1 MRIVIDTN
9 IVFSA
14 LLNTSGKLS
23 RIILQPKTGLN
34 FYTTNLLYEEL
45 NLHRLKLIKLAGYT
59 TKDFNRI
66 FELVTKRIKI
76 INFNLIPT
84 QDYEKAIKVALDVDQ
99 NDIEFVA
106 LTEHIKGKLWTGDKI
121 LIRGL
126 QKNNWNKIITTNDI
140 HLKYI
145 KNKRRG

>member
-9 IVFSA
+9 SVFSA

-34 FYTTNLLYEEL
+34 FYTTNLLNEEL
-45 NLHRLKLIKLAGYT
+45 NLHRQKLIKLAGYT
-59 TKDFNRI
+59 AKDFDRA
-66 FELVTKRIKI
+66 FELITKRIKI

-84 QDYEKAIKVALDVDQ
+84 KDYEKAEKVAFDVDP

-106 LTEHIKGKLWTGDKI
+106 LAEHIKGKLWTGDKV
-121 LIRGL
+121 LIAGL
-126 QKNNWNKIITTNDI
+126 QKNKWNKIITTSEI
-140 HLKYI
+140 QSKYI
-145 KNKRRG
+145 KK